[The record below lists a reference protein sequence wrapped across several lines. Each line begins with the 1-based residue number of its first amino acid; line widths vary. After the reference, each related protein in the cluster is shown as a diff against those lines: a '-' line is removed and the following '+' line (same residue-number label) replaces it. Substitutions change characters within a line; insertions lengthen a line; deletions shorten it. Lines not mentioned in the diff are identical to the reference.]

1 MIFSVR
7 SLSLAVLTSRVLAVP
22 RNAEATGI
30 VLDAAAY
37 GDIRLTSVAP
47 SSPFPHTRSKFE
59 PELTAR
65 NVIGTDNRV
74 IWNQTVYPYNAMIR
88 IEWSGRKL
96 CSGVLIG
103 PRHVATART
112 CAPAIG
118 ETGNTFKF
126 MPNYYFGERFPSAGM
141 VNWYLT
147 GVGFGD
153 CVVKDD
159 WAIFILDNRLGDQ
172 LGYLGAKIFDPTT
185 QLNKAQFFH
194 FGYPQD
200 KSVGGMQATRQ
211 EGISV
216 KSVGTG
222 CEPDGSLRTDADA
235 ALSQL
240 GGPLWAVENGDRFV
254 YGVLQDETR
263 SDYTP
268 FAGGTNFVNAVGK
281 TRADYP

>member
-1 MIFSVR
+1 MIFSVK
-7 SLSLAVLTSRVLAVP
+7 SLSLAALTSRVLAFP

-37 GDIRLTSVAP
+37 GDISLTSVAP
-47 SSPFPHTRSKFE
+47 SSPFPHTRSDSE
-59 PELTAR
+59 AELTAR

-74 IWNQTVYPYNAMIR
+74 IWNQTVYPYNAMVR

-141 VNWYLT
+141 INWYLT

-172 LGYLGAKIFDPTT
+172 LGYLGAKVFDPNT